1 MSASMAAAKLL
12 RQRCV
17 NEPVEMAVLLGTGLR
32 PLSGAL
38 EGPITVSYQDLSVDE
53 WLPEKHLARF
63 MWR

>member
-17 NEPVEMAVLLGTGLR
+17 NEPVEMAVLLGTGLG

-38 EGPITVSYQDLSVDE
+38 EGPITVSYQDLPGS
-53 WLPEKHLARF
+53 
-63 MWR
+63 